1 MDQLVFLLALHAG
14 VQATSFQDDEGGYI
28 GPRLEA
34 EALLQPKS
42 WFAVGLAG
50 SYFHASERGP
60 QPDVIDGPDY
70 EMTEATT
77 FASVG
82 ARAYLQSSYVF
93 LGVGLWNTWDR
104 YAYSAKGATSINWDR
119 FSTPELVIGSNV
131 AHIGDYRVRVMADAA
146 WSRLVSLDDVFEF
159 SFLVGV
165 QRVVRQ

>member
-14 VQATSFQDDEGGYI
+14 VQATGFDGDESQYI

-42 WFAVGLAG
+42 WFAIGLVG
-50 SYFHASERGP
+50 SYSHASDRGP
-60 QPDVIDGPDY
+60 EPDVIDGPDY

-104 YAYSAKGATSINWDR
+104 YAYSAKGATSIHWDR
-119 FSTPELVIGSNV
+119 FSTPELVVGSNV
-131 AHIGDYRVRVMADAA
+131 AHIGDYRVRVMVDAA
-146 WSRLVSLDDVFEF
+146 WSRLVSLDDVIEI
-159 SFLVGV
+159 SFMVGV
-165 QRVVRQ
+165 QRVVRP